1 MKNTAPTKL
10 HDTTMDKET
19 PDWLDL
25 ALKDPLQGYCDHF
38 GGYFPRPDLIK
49 YAGAYGGLEAIK
61 QLLTE
66 HVLADRR
73 VEDWEAFAREL
84 LRRKGQA

>member
-1 MKNTAPTKL
+1 MKNISKPI
-10 HDTTMDKET
+10 

-25 ALKDPLQGYCDHF
+25 SLKDPIQGYCDHF
-38 GGYFPRPDLIK
+38 GVSFPRPDLIK

-73 VEDWEAFAREL
+73 VEDWSGFADEL
-84 LRRKGQA
+84 LRRKGKHY